1 MPDMIDL
8 LTKGITDGLPQVA
21 NAMNNLASTMVPSID
36 APQLGAGATTNTFN
50 INVYGA
56 QGQDVSEL
64 ADILEQRIASNVM
77 RRGVVFG

>member
-1 MPDMIDL
+1 
-8 LTKGITDGLPQVA
+8 
-21 NAMNNLASTMVPSID
+21 MVPSID